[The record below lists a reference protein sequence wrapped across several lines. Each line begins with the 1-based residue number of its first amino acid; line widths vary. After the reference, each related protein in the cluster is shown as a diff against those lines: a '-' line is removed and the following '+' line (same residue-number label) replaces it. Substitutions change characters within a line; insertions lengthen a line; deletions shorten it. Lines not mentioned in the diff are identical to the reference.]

1 MQPFWRW
8 VGIGILVA
16 LSVAWITE
24 FRLTTFW
31 QPSDNALAD
40 LQRDLTGN
48 VGATSPQPRVRMGKQ
63 GASVYGCLPAGVA
76 STVIIEGSQGATQ
89 RLSVL
94 PGQTVVVGQDGTVR
108 VSDDAAAAGCD
119 PAQFKQQAMLAAQQA
134 KERTDQAARQAKE
147 LAMQQ
152 AQRARLTAEEARL
165 TAQLQSIQSQ
175 LSNVPA
181 APPAPST
188 PPATTT
194 KVIGSK

>member
-31 QPSDNALAD
+31 QQPDSALTD
-40 LQRDLTGN
+40 WQRGLTGN
-48 VGATSPQPRVRMGKQ
+48 VGAASPQPLARTGKQ
-63 GASVYGCLPAGVA
+63 GASISGCLPAGVA

-94 PGQTVVVGQDGTVR
+94 PGQTVVVSQDGTVR

-119 PAQFKQQAMLAAQQA
+119 PAQIKQQAILAAQQA
-134 KERTDQAARQAKE
+134 KVRADQAARQARE

-165 TAQLQSIQSQ
+165 TAQLQSIQTQ

-181 APPAPST
+181 APPTPST

-194 KVIGSK
+194 IVIGS